1 VLDVHIM
8 EIPNMLMQIP
18 AGFEW
23 VLIIIVIAVLFLGV
37 KKIPE
42 LARSFGRA
50 KTEYEKSRI
59 EARRELQKLK
69 SSTLANDDSTSS
81 AADREKLEAIAD
93 TLGIDYTQKSTD
105 ELRTSIKFE
114 LEKNKHQTEA

>member
-1 VLDVHIM
+1 M

-59 EARRELQKLK
+59 EARKELQKLK

-81 AADREKLEAIAD
+81 GADREKLEAIAD